1 MAAMLASSPLTGKP
15 EGSTGGKGHAGSGG
29 KMELHDEE
37 ISHGVLG
44 MQQA

>member
-1 MAAMLASSPLTGKP
+1 MLASSPLTGKP